1 MEEAVRYLQGEI
13 ERCERLAA
21 GINDEETEARLHALA
36 DAYREWLAKLEA
48 GCSGLP
54 PRGDP
59 VSMLVHDGF

>member
-48 GCSGLP
+48 GYSA
-54 PRGDP
+54 RD
-59 VSMLVHDGF
+59 D